1 MYIKAKELSELIK
14 DGVKEKIKKENI
26 RPTFLIIQVGKND
39 ASNLYVKNK
48 LKACE
53 YCDIETTHALFPEE
67 VTTEK
72 LVNFIKETQHNYH
85 AVMVQLPLPA
95 HIDKEEVINAIEPDK
110 DVDGLTE
117 TNIDRLWNGKDGLFP
132 CTALGVVEYLKY
144 IIYTTSHD
152 VSTYPYEEVSDSILS
167 GKKVCVIGR
176 SNLVGKPVSALLQR
190 ADCTV
195 DVCHSKTENI
205 MDHIRR
211 AEAVV
216 IAIGKPEYF
225 VTDDFR
231 DGQYIIDVGI
241 NRDKNNKLC
250 GDVAKSVANEL
261 PNCKISPVP
270 GGVGLL
276 TVAMLMKNVLKAY
289 YLNKRD

>member
-14 DGVKEKIKKENI
+14 NDVKETIKKEHI
-26 RPTFLIIQVGKND
+26 IPTFLIIQVGKND

-53 YCDIETTHALFPEE
+53 FCGIETTYFLFPETI
-67 VTTEK
+67 TTEK

-95 HIDKEEVINAIEPDK
+95 HIDKEKVINAIDPNK

-117 TNIDRLWNGKDGLFP
+117 TNIKRLWDNEDGLFP

-144 IIYTTSHD
+144 MFYISSHNE
-152 VSTYPYEEVSDSILS
+152 YPYGKISDSMLAD
-167 GKKVCVIGR
+167 KKVCVIGR
-176 SNLVGKPVSALLQR
+176 SNLVGRPVNALLQR
-190 ADCTV
+190 VDCTV
-195 DVCHSKTENI
+195 DMCHSKTENI
-205 MDHIRR
+205 NDHIKR

-216 IAIGKPEYF
+216 VAIGKSEHF
-225 VTDDFR
+225 VSNDFR

-241 NRDKNNKLC
+241 NRDSNNKVC
-250 GDVAKSVANEL
+250 GDVARQVAEDL
-261 PNCKISPVP
+261 PDCKISPVP

-276 TVAMLMKNVLKAY
+276 TVAMLMRNVLKAY

>member
-14 DGVKEKIKKENI
+14 NDVKETIKKEHI
-26 RPTFLIIQVGKND
+26 IPTFLIIQVGKND

-53 YCDIETTHALFPEE
+53 FCGIETTYFLFPETI
-67 VTTEK
+67 TTEK

-95 HIDKEEVINAIEPDK
+95 HIDKEKVINAIDPNK

-117 TNIDRLWNGKDGLFP
+117 TNIKRLWDNEDGLFP

-144 IIYTTSHD
+144 MFYISSHNE
-152 VSTYPYEEVSDSILS
+152 YPYGKISDSMLAD
-167 GKKVCVIGR
+167 KKVCVIGR
-176 SNLVGKPVSALLQR
+176 SNLVGRPVNVLLQR
-190 ADCTV
+190 VDCTV
-195 DVCHSKTENI
+195 DMCHSKTENI
-205 MDHIRR
+205 KDHIRR

-216 IAIGKPEYF
+216 IAIGKPKYF

-241 NRDKNNKLC
+241 NRDDNNKVC
-250 GDVAKSVANEL
+250 GDVARSVADDL

>member
-95 HIDKEEVINAIEPDK
+95 HIDEDKVINTIDPNK

-117 TNIDRLWNGKDGLFP
+117 TNIGRLWEGKDGLFP
-132 CTALGVVEYLKY
+132 CTALGIVEYLKY
-144 IIYTTSHD
+144 MIYCSANYHPTLK
-152 VSTYPYEEVSDSILS
+152 PLPDSLLRS
-167 GKKVCVIGR
+167 KNVCVIGR
-176 SNLVGKPVSALLQR
+176 SNLVGKPVCALLQR
-190 ADCTV
+190 LDCTV
-195 DVCHSKTENI
+195 DMCHSKTENI
-205 MDHIRR
+205 KDHIRR
-211 AEAVV
+211 ADAVV
-216 IAIGKPEYF
+216 VAIGKP
-225 VTDDFR
+225 
-231 DGQYIIDVGI
+231 
-241 NRDKNNKLC
+241 
-250 GDVAKSVANEL
+250 
-261 PNCKISPVP
+261 
-270 GGVGLL
+270 
-276 TVAMLMKNVLKAY
+276 
-289 YLNKRD
+289 